1 MKDPT
6 AALSYTLSV
15 SILHLAMVVGL
26 IFVKRPDIDAA
37 TKMPEQCLEEANDLD
52 RILNIFMI
60 AHCLSFFA
68 TAYREM
74 YSAQTNLGG
83 QMMRIIEV
91 ICIPVLFTAILSAI
105 ERVTL
110 SLVRMFSTTNI
121 YADLDPNLKL
131 LKENAGTSDFSQG

>member
-1 MKDPT
+1 MNEPNGPANGLSTDPAAKNSEFFTGHPDGGKPHISTSEDYKKRRVIWVKKSLKDPT

-26 IFVKRPDIDAA
+26 VFVKRPDIEA
-37 TKMPEQCLEEANDLD
+37 TNGMAIQCKEEAEDLD

-74 YSAQTNLGG
+74 FSA
-83 QMMRIIEV
+83 
-91 ICIPVLFTAILSAI
+91 
-105 ERVTL
+105 
-110 SLVRMFSTTNI
+110 
-121 YADLDPNLKL
+121 
-131 LKENAGTSDFSQG
+131 